1 MEMDLAPYTA
11 FGAAVLTR
19 IPLAF
24 TLHLDPRAVDQ
35 QVQWTLRPP
44 MRDVHGKGL
53 LATADR
59 AEIRHI
65 PVQSSQ
71 PKQALDEATSPW
83 SLGPVAF
90 PWLDLP
96 QCHAEKDLHRQA
108 GLDGSVAVNRLSNT
122 LERQGDT
129 P

>member
-11 FGAAVLTR
+11 FGAAVLAR

-59 AEIRHI
+59 AEISHI
-65 PVQSSQ
+65 PVQSS
-71 PKQALDEATSPW
+71 P
-83 SLGPVAF
+83 
-90 PWLDLP
+90 
-96 QCHAEKDLHRQA
+96 
-108 GLDGSVAVNRLSNT
+108 VNRSRLST
-122 LERQGDT
+122 KPPRHGHSDQWRSHGSICRSAMPKRTFIVRQVWT
-129 P
+129 AASL

>member
-11 FGAAVLTR
+11 FGAAVLAR

-44 MRDVHGKGL
+44 MRDVHGKDL

-83 SLGPVAF
+83 SLGPVALSW
-90 PWLDLP
+90 PDLP
-96 QCHAEKDLHRQA
+96 QRQIEQDLDRQADLHR
-108 GLDGSVAVNRLSNT
+108 RT
-122 LERQGDT
+122 RQHRRPPG